1 MSRDWEEPMSYL
13 AKAIPLFFGAVLPCF
28 ADAGSTQHV
37 QPFSATC
44 EEASARTFIESTD
57 FEGAHTPGTWSHQG
71 TTARE
76 WHFKYEGGR
85 QLVVDGENVQI
96 IASHD
101 GVLLAATYGSTGLG
115 TNGWLY
121 AVHRG
126 LNKIVATTAGGYGG
140 YDAVGSGVVISSI
153 ELRCTFSE

>member
-1 MSRDWEEPMSYL
+1 MSYL
-13 AKAIPLFFGAVLPCF
+13 PKALPLLLGAVFPCF
-28 ADAGSTQHV
+28 ADGRLTQHV

-57 FEGAHTPGTWSHQG
+57 FEGAHTPGGWSHEG
-71 TTARE
+71 TAGGE
-76 WHFKYEGGR
+76 WHFKYGGGG
-85 QLVVDGENVQI
+85 QLAVDGKNVQI
-96 IASHD
+96 VASHD
-101 GVLLAATYGSTGLG
+101 GVLLAATYGSTGIG

-140 YDAVGSGVVISSI
+140 YDALGSGVVIRSV